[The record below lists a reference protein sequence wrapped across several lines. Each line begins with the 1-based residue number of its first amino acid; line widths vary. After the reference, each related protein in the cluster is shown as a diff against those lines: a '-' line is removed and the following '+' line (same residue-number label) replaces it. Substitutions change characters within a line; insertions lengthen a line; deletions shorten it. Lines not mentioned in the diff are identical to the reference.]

1 MATEFVLYNTF
12 MRPAWSY
19 VNGLGYKK
27 VVELHEEA
35 KAALSKA
42 WAEYKKLLASADYS
56 IALSKPNTNEYYKT
70 LNEFKD
76 YKARLKKL
84 LNDLKLRNNR
94 AEWNVGFAIES
105 AVQFLD
111 DFSAVTPEPTRF
123 FSFAKYIY
131 ERDILGKTSCTFY
144 REHHRTYN
152 ITIADEDFHS
162 YTDLVPIL

>member
-1 MATEFVLYNTF
+1 MATEFVLYNKF

-19 VNGLGYKK
+19 VNGPGYKK
-27 VVELHEEA
+27 VVELNEEA

-42 WAEYKKLLASADYS
+42 WAEYKKVSASADYS
-56 IALSKPNTNEYYKT
+56 IALSRPNTSDYYKT

-84 LNDLKLRNNR
+84 LSDLKLRNNR

-105 AVQFLD
+105 AVKFLE
-111 DFSAVTPEPTRF
+111 DFSAVTPKPTRF
-123 FSFAKYIY
+123 FSLAKYIH
-131 ERDILGKTSCTFY
+131 EHDLGKTTFY

-152 ITIADEDFHS
+152 ITIADEDFYS
-162 YTDLVPIL
+162 YTDLVPVL